1 MKRFFVMTLIG
12 IMAFG
17 ISGNVYAGDETITE
31 KISKGG
37 TDEKA
42 LNELETW
49 ADEVVEQMRSDK
61 ENGFVSY
68 ELCKVSEEDSVE
80 ELSVFDEVEP
90 NDTPRRADWV
100 TVDDRCYGTIS
111 DEDDVDYYAI
121 NFDESGYLTITL
133 KYIPEECDYDLFLFG
148 SSDVGTDKIDSS
160 QRGAELNEYI
170 YTYVTKGVDY
180 YVRVESFDGYSET
193 EEYRLSF
200 ELDDTALET
209 SYSVGTDYRME
220 GTSGGLDTTDD
231 AENAMYRLGKME
243 YNNYWTRIPTY
254 DLLNSGL
261 PGKDKALESSVVTLH
276 GHGLPGLMYFN
287 YHGLVQDKNH
297 YYNVAVRTN
306 DDVEAENA
314 PLLKY
319 INLKDFNLED
329 IRMMLFSG
337 CKTAADTGSK
347 NLARYAWKRGVETTI
362 GWEEE
367 VNNDILTIW
376 NEEFMYRLSK
386 GYNVLDATSY
396 ADDEAVKIVYES
408 SNVFKWKIY
417 GNNSN
422 VLRLNG
428 PRTMQQN
435 LNSLLDRDNFII
447 VDVQNNN
454 FANLE
459 EYIKVLNPLFNNDD
473 FICSVRNV
481 GEDLYKVRYNLYV
494 NGFDMGYGYSAVIE
508 NNEVISLTQ
517 YGNMADSIIRDTE
530 QIVVTDEEIEQAKIE
545 AAAEIES
552 NCKITEQS
560 VNKMVRDDIHYLQI
574 TTKYIVDD
582 GVIAYEV
589 VKSYNYSID

>member
-1 MKRFFVMTLIG
+1 
-12 IMAFG
+12 
-17 ISGNVYAGDETITE
+17 
-31 KISKGG
+31 
-37 TDEKA
+37 
-42 LNELETW
+42 
-49 ADEVVEQMRSDK
+49 
-61 ENGFVSY
+61 
-68 ELCKVSEEDSVE
+68 
-80 ELSVFDEVEP
+80 
-90 NDTPRRADWV
+90 
-100 TVDDRCYGTIS
+100 
-111 DEDDVDYYAI
+111 
-121 NFDESGYLTITL
+121 
-133 KYIPEECDYDLFLFG
+133 
-148 SSDVGTDKIDSS
+148 
-160 QRGAELNEYI
+160 
-170 YTYVTKGVDY
+170 
-180 YVRVESFDGYSET
+180 
-193 EEYRLSF
+193 
-200 ELDDTALET
+200 
-209 SYSVGTDYRME
+209 
-220 GTSGGLDTTDD
+220 
-231 AENAMYRLGKME
+231 
-243 YNNYWTRIPTY
+243 
-254 DLLNSGL
+254 
-261 PGKDKALESSVVTLH
+261 
-276 GHGLPGLMYFN
+276 
-287 YHGLVQDKNH
+287 
-297 YYNVAVRTN
+297 
-306 DDVEAENA
+306 
-314 PLLKY
+314 
-319 INLKDFNLED
+319 
-329 IRMMLFSG
+329 MMLFSG